1 MCVNEICKEA
11 VSNAVRH
18 GEAKNITISIDRSAD
33 ELLVIEAADNGRGIE
48 SDAIPG
54 VGSRMLDDLS
64 VDWSISNN
72 RGTARTVLAAHLPLA
87 AISAH
92 TL

>member
-18 GEAKNITISIDRSAD
+18 GEAKRITISIDRSAD
-33 ELLVIEAADNGRGIE
+33 ELLVIEVADDVRGFWG
-48 SDAIPG
+48 STKAG
-54 VGSRMLDDLS
+54 VGSRMFDDLT
-64 VDWSISNN
+64 VDWSISNI
-72 RGTARTVLAAHLPLA
+72 RALGRTVLQARLPLA
-87 AISAH
+87 GISVG